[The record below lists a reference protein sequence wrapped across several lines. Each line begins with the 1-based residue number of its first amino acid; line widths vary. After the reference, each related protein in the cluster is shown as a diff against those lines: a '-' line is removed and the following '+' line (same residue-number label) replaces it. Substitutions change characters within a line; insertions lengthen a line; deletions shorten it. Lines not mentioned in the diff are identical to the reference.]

1 MRPLAA
7 LSDAHA
13 LHQSGHS
20 DFGGNL
26 TGISWQTIPNRQ
38 ATPAEQLA
46 EQYNICA
53 RATGFV
59 DTAAGQILRAT
70 ITTEQ
75 LKGPGTTRFQIDS
88 IGNATLI
95 LARSPIL
102 SILGGQCAPAIP
114 PLQWTTIP
122 ANMYVVD
129 SPPLSAYATGLP
141 ADAGEFGQSVTLGGG
156 YVSTW
161 NGRGGY
167 FLQTQYVNGWPHCSL
182 TTASI
187 AGATSIQVDD
197 CTGWGPPAGATQ
209 GASGTV
215 YDPGGGGQQETA
227 TVLTASAAQGPGT
240 LTLATALTWP
250 HSTGILYSALP
261 EQLQWASILFGVAQ
275 ALTRGATATT
285 PQTISPAGVSTGSGA
300 DALMKAA
307 KLMVRDFK
315 RIW

>member
-1 MRPLAA
+1 MVDSAA
-7 LSDAHA
+7 
-13 LHQSGHS
+13 
-20 DFGGNL
+20 N
-26 TGISWQTIPNRQ
+26 
-38 ATPAEQLA
+38 
-46 EQYNICA
+46 
-53 RATGFV
+53 
-59 DTAAGQILRAT
+59 QILRAT
-70 ITTEQ
+70 VTTEQ

-88 IGNATLI
+88 IGNAAII

-129 SPPLSAYATGLP
+129 SPPLSVYGTSVP
-141 ADAGEFGQSVTLGGG
+141 ADAGEWGQSVTLGGG

-167 FLQTQYVNGWPHCSL
+167 FLQTTYVNGWPHCSL

-187 AGATSIQVDD
+187 AGATTIQVDD
-197 CTGWGPPAGATQ
+197 CTGWGPPAGSTQ
-209 GASGTV
+209 GAAGV
-215 YDPGGGGQQETA
+215 IYDPGGGGQQETA
-227 TVLTASAAQGPGT
+227 TVTLASATTGPGT
-240 LTLATALTWP
+240 LTITPALTWP
-250 HSTGILYSALP
+250 HSQGIIFSGMAST
-261 EQLQWASILFGVAQ
+261 LQWAAILFGVAQ